1 MNTPTSSDILRQRRA
16 RAWLDDNT
24 SDWGP
29 TLEPTGETKLYAYV
43 YGFGDVPIY
52 ADNIIQLCIEGC
64 ELNGDSFRP

>member
-1 MNTPTSSDILRQRRA
+1 MSTPTSSNLLRQRRA
-16 RAWLDDNT
+16 RGWLDDNT

-29 TLEPTGETKLYAYV
+29 TGDKDMKVFYAYV
-43 YGFGDVPIY
+43 FGYGDNPIY